1 MKTEFEIFLENKIN
15 ELVMRMNNLEVHTKD
30 AVKSMR
36 IELSGLVNEFYSL
49 KNGVDSKSKITDK
62 DIKKIIDLIN
72 QFIDNFSLDRFE
84 KEDFYT
90 NEIEDFK
97 LSLDS
102 SVDEVILEVA
112 TINVGEYYIKN
123 FIFTY
128 DVFKNALSNS
138 KDTNDLIRFIPEE
151 LFDLISEVILKGLR
165 ETNTLITLNDF
176 DKSDYQL
183 RISSNKIAVYSINLS
198 STKLIEA
205 FEKEF
210 NFYRDDIENIIKMYH
225 NFKSEENEQD

>member
-1 MKTEFEIFLENKIN
+1 MKKDFEILENKIN

-183 RISSNKIAVYSINLS
+183 KISSNKIAVYSINLS

-225 NFKSEENEQD
+225 NFKSEENEQY

>member
-1 MKTEFEIFLENKIN
+1 MKKDFEILENKIN

-225 NFKSEENEQD
+225 NFKSEEISE

>member
-1 MKTEFEIFLENKIN
+1 
-15 ELVMRMNNLEVHTKD
+15 MRMNNLEVHTKD

-225 NFKSEENEQD
+225 NFKSEENEQY

>member
-1 MKTEFEIFLENKIN
+1 MKTKFEILENKIN

-36 IELSGLVNEFYSL
+36 IELGGLVNEFYSL

-165 ETNTLITLNDF
+165 ETKTLITLNDF